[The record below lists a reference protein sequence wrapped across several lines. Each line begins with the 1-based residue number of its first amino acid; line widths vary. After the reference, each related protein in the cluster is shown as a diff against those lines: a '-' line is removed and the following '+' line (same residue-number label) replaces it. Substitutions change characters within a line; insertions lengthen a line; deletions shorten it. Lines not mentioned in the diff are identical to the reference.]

1 MRRTLFSLLIL
12 LTALRGM
19 VGDVMAYGMT
29 QQAMQNQNAIAIESI
44 AQQIDSMPASGHFSA
59 EKAVSMPCHETADE
73 ASVETAANSCSTCQV
88 CHLAVSLPNAG
99 LGIATDA
106 PLRELQIARNS
117 IWHSAELHRASKPP
131 IL

>member
-29 QQAMQNQNAIAIESI
+29 QQAMQNAIAIESI
-44 AQQIDSMPASGHFSA
+44 AQQIDSIPASGHFSA
-59 EKAVSMPCHETADE
+59 EKAVSMPCHQSVDE

-88 CHLAVSLPNAG
+88 CHLAASLPNTG

-106 PLRELQIARNS
+106 PLRELQAARTS